1 MQTVLESL
9 EQAYINL
16 INLYEE
22 GNRKDSCLDTYCRE
36 EVYYA
41 LSELT
46 KAIVLMVINNDVCP
60 SDKRVYIDITENNN
74 TFSTTD
80 EGTKTAF
87 LNILYDNEILV
98 KEKTVGDLIEELKK
112 FSPSLKVSIL
122 GERNKNNNVV
132 VDDTYLDKIVLV
144 GVEH

>member
-16 INLYEE
+16 INLREE
-22 GNRKDSCLDTYCRE
+22 ANLENSCLDTCCRE
-36 EVYYA
+36 DVYCA

-46 KAIVLMVINNDVCP
+46 KAIVLIVINNDVCP
-60 SDKRVYIDITENNN
+60 SDQRVYIDITENN
-74 TFSTTD
+74 TVFSNTD
-80 EGTKTAF
+80 ENTKSAF
-87 LNILYDNEILV
+87 LNALYDNEILI
-98 KEKTVGDLIEELKK
+98 KEKTVGDLIEELKR

-122 GERNKNNNVV
+122 GERNKNNKVV
-132 VDDTYLDKIVLV
+132 VDDTYLDRIVLV